1 MKLGFFKRAFIVC
14 LLSLFICSAGW
25 TTAEA
30 ATLNV
35 YGPGGPL
42 GPMQECAALFS
53 QMKGVTVNVTA
64 GPEPRWI
71 DKALQ
76 DADLVFGGG
85 EYVLTDFALKHPGFL
100 DNSSRTSLYIRAS
113 GVLVRKGNPKNIQS
127 LKDLAK
133 NGINILDVNGA
144 GQVSL
149 WEDLAGVRGLL
160 PAMQNN
166 ITVSV
171 TDSAEAIELWK
182 SQSIFDAW
190 ITYES
195 WYYRLKDVTE
205 LVKLPE
211 SEKLY
216 RGTPIAVTS
225 ISSNRSLALE
235 FIEYLKSEPAHAVF
249 LYCCWK

>member
-35 YGPGGPL
+35 YGPGAPL

-53 QMKGVTVNVTA
+53 QMKGVTVNVIA

-85 EYVLTDFALKHPGFL
+85 EYMLTDFALKHPGLL
-100 DNSSRTSLYIRAS
+100 DNDSRTSLYIRAS
-113 GVLVRKGNPKNIQS
+113 GVLVRKGKTKKIQS

-133 NGINILDVNGA
+133 DGINILDVNGA
-144 GQVSL
+144 GQVGL

-160 PAMQNN
+160 PAIQNN

-195 WYYRLKDVTE
+195 WYCRLKDVTD
-205 LVKLPE
+205 LVKLSE

-225 ISSNRSLALE
+225 ISSNRILALE

-249 LYCCWK
+249 QKWGWK

>member
-1 MKLGFFKRAFIVC
+1 
-14 LLSLFICSAGW
+14 
-25 TTAEA
+25 
-30 ATLNV
+30 
-35 YGPGGPL
+35 
-42 GPMQECAALFS
+42 
-53 QMKGVTVNVTA
+53 
-64 GPEPRWI
+64 
-71 DKALQ
+71 
-76 DADLVFGGG
+76 
-85 EYVLTDFALKHPGFL
+85 
-100 DNSSRTSLYIRAS
+100 
-113 GVLVRKGNPKNIQS
+113 
-127 LKDLAK
+127 
-133 NGINILDVNGA
+133 
-144 GQVSL
+144 
-149 WEDLAGVRGLL
+149 
-160 PAMQNN
+160 MQNN

-249 LYCCWK
+249 QKWGWK